1 MFKCIYFYDRFFK
14 IWKLF
19 ILKRAVYSEILDKW
33 FEILMIMRVLDLI
46 DECYGFDNYI
56 FKVSI
61 IIFRKVCF
69 NKNFLLFL
77 CV

>member
-1 MFKCIYFYDRFFK
+1 MYVIVYNIMVKCIYFYDRFFK

-61 IIFRKVCF
+61 IIF
-69 NKNFLLFL
+69 
-77 CV
+77 

>member
-1 MFKCIYFYDRFFK
+1 MYVIVYNIMFKCIYFYDRFFK

-61 IIFRKVCF
+61 IIF
-69 NKNFLLFL
+69 
-77 CV
+77 